1 MTTNQLFQ
9 QNNRYLM
16 LRLIPENRFRF
27 CKTNKELIDKIIK
40 EIGICLN

>member
-1 MTTNQLFQ
+1 MKTNEIFRNL
-9 QNNRYLM
+9 NRDLDS
-16 LRLIPENRFRF
+16 RLITEKRFTY

>member
-1 MTTNQLFQ
+1 MKTNEIFRNL
-9 QNNRYLM
+9 NRDLDS
-16 LRLIPENRFRF
+16 RLSPEKRFIF